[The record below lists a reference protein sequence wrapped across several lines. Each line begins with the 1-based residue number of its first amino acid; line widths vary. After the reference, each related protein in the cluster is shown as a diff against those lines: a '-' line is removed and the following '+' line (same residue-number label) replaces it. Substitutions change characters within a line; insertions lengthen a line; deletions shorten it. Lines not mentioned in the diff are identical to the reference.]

1 LSYDIQPPF
10 FRDCSTGQ
18 ELNFESRIILFITN
32 IFIFGQDITIFFGSN
47 NEGAIALQNG
57 SLPSLYGCYLL
68 PQGWSLG
75 MELIFYLL
83 APFLVKQKNLILI
96 SIVVSGFLLKTILF
110 SAYSFYEHIPSNYFH
125 IYSFNLLNGLIQGA
139 WTTRFLPAE
148 LTFFTIG
155 ILSFRFYQKVKTLL
169 DLNIWSRLANFLLI
183 AMLGVTVFY
192 GTLCDTYPNFLKY
205 TYFSLMFFAVPC
217 LFHRTK
223 ANKADQFLGDL
234 SYPIY
239 INHVLI
245 LWVFVGVH
253 SMVTTSASIV
263 FAFFMKKYLID
274 PIDKIRM
281 KRYNML
287 IRDQ

>member
-1 LSYDIQPPF
+1 LYESQPPF
-10 FRDCSTGQ
+10 LRDCATGQ
-18 ELNFESRIILFITN
+18 DLNIESRVVLIIVN
-32 IFIFGQDITIFFGSN
+32 ILIIGQDVTLFFGSN
-47 NEGAIALQNG
+47 NEGAIAWQNG
-57 SLPSLYGCYLL
+57 RLPSLHGCYLL
-68 PQGWSLG
+68 AQGWSLG

-83 APFLVKQKNLILI
+83 APFLVKQKNWTLTN
-96 SIVVSGFLLKTILF
+96 IVVSGFLLKIILF
-110 SAYSFYEHIPSNYFH
+110 YCIIHNFH
-125 IYSFNLLNGLIQGA
+125 NLFNIHIQGA
-139 WTTRFLPAE
+139 WTLRFLPAE
-148 LTFFTIG
+148 VAFFTIG
-155 ILSFRFYQKVKTLL
+155 ILSFRFYRKFKTLL
-169 DLNIWSRLANFLLI
+169 DLTTWSRLSNFLLI

-192 GTLCDTYPNFLKY
+192 GTISDIYPTFLKY

>member
-1 LSYDIQPPF
+1 
-10 FRDCSTGQ
+10 
-18 ELNFESRIILFITN
+18 
-32 IFIFGQDITIFFGSN
+32 
-47 NEGAIALQNG
+47 
-57 SLPSLYGCYLL
+57 
-68 PQGWSLG
+68 
-75 MELIFYLL
+75 
-83 APFLVKQKNLILI
+83 
-96 SIVVSGFLLKTILF
+96 
-110 SAYSFYEHIPSNYFH
+110 
-125 IYSFNLLNGLIQGA
+125 
-139 WTTRFLPAE
+139 
-148 LTFFTIG
+148 
-155 ILSFRFYQKVKTLL
+155 
-169 DLNIWSRLANFLLI
+169 
-183 AMLGVTVFY
+183 MLGVTVFY
-192 GTLCDTYPNFLKY
+192 GTLCDTCSIAQNQPTFLKY

>member
-1 LSYDIQPPF
+1 M
-10 FRDCSTGQ
+10 R
-18 ELNFESRIILFITN
+18 
-32 IFIFGQDITIFFGSN
+32 
-47 NEGAIALQNG
+47 
-57 SLPSLYGCYLL
+57 
-68 PQGWSLG
+68 
-75 MELIFYLL
+75 
-83 APFLVKQKNLILI
+83 
-96 SIVVSGFLLKTILF
+96 
-110 SAYSFYEHIPSNYFH
+110 
-125 IYSFNLLNGLIQGA
+125 GA

-169 DLNIWSRLANFLLI
+169 DLNIWSRLSNFLLI
-183 AMLGVTVFY
+183 ALLGVTAFY

-223 ANKADQFLGDL
+223 ANKVDQFLGDL

-239 INHVLI
+239 INHVFI
-245 LWVFVGVH
+245 LWIFVGMH
-253 SMVTTSASIV
+253 SMVTASVSIV